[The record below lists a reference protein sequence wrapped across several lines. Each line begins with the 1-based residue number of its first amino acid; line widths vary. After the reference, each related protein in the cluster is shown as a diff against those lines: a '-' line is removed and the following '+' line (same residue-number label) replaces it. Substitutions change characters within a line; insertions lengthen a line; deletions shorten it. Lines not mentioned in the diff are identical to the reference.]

1 MGSDDPEIA
10 AALLEAGMRAR
21 ELGKPLVLAHLALTD
36 LPPRLRPGGIPAYA
50 APERAVRALAHA
62 VHYAQWRHR
71 TAEAEETARVPE
83 LDRIDEPGARALV
96 EAALSTRAAVSR
108 PSPTTTL
115 VRGATRRSF
124 SLRTQ
129 PGGARIT
136 LSEAETHELLERY
149 GIDVS
154 PTLPAPDEES
164 AVKAAEQLGYP
175 VALKATAPHL
185 RHRPDLG
192 SVRLDL
198 TGEPG
203 LRRAHRELDALLGGA
218 AGAELVVQRMAPR
231 GVDTVIG
238 ATVDPAVGAILSFG
252 LAGAPAEL
260 LGDVAHRLV
269 PATDQDVAGLIRE
282 VRAAPLLFGWRGAE
296 AVDTAA
302 LEELLLR
309 VSQLVDDVPE
319 IASVD
324 LEPVVVAPHGLA
336 ILGARVRVAPL
347 PVRSDLGPRA
357 MSTL

>member
-1 MGSDDPEIA
+1 MC
-10 AALLEAGMRAR
+10 
-21 ELGKPLVLAHLALTD
+21 LA
-36 LPPRLRPGGIPAYA
+36 
-50 APERAVRALAHA
+50 
-62 VHYAQWRHR
+62 
-71 TAEAEETARVPE
+71 
-83 LDRIDEPGARALV
+83 
-96 EAALSTRAAVSR
+96 
-108 PSPTTTL
+108 
-115 VRGATRRSF
+115 
-124 SLRTQ
+124 
-129 PGGARIT
+129 
-136 LSEAETHELLERY
+136 
-149 GIDVS
+149 
-154 PTLPAPDEES
+154 
-164 AVKAAEQLGYP
+164 
-175 VALKATAPHL
+175 
-185 RHRPDLG
+185 
-192 SVRLDL
+192 

-203 LRRAHRELDALLGGA
+203 LRRAHRERDALLGGA
-218 AGAELVVQRMAPR
+218 VGAELVVQRLAPR

-296 AVDTAA
+296 AVDTDA